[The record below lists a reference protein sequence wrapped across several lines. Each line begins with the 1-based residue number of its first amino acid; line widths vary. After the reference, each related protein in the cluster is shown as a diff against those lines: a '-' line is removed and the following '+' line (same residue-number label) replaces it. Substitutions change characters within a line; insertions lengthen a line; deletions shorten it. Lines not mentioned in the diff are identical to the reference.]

1 MYRVPDEHYIR
12 IHHVRPRFKNDIEN
26 VLLYMAG
33 EISKLEPL
41 PKKLFDETLNEA
53 IYKYPGNITK
63 TLKTINNWRTEISSL
78 FGFIIND
85 GQTSKPGKRAIE
97 LYETEDL
104 IETFK
109 KFLYTFQY
117 PGAHI
122 KAHENKILIEQGVN
136 FKPIKSILKILKK
149 AEELEGEHVGI
160 TKAEVCHC
168 VLNDLRCVR
177 DDEDPSE
184 TWKRI
189 SANRKEEI
197 EYDITGDVIRYA
209 GDILDYMKIANLLI
223 TYDSRS
229 YYINTLENVMVLK
242 YINSNEWFNG
252 YDNLI
257 ANRAATLDEINQCN
271 LAWAEYV
278 NQDLGTTDFATDV
291 LAFIAQDSE
300 EYEQLKQKSVEAFE
314 DKLYADTIT
323 STKDIGDMGEG
334 MVYSHECQRVKLCGR
349 NELIHLIQ
357 RIPTKFAVGY
367 DIQSVEIDERKR
379 YIEVKTTISMK
390 PLHFT
395 KIHLTPNEW
404 NVAKS
409 TKDRYFIYRL
419 AISKQ
424 DKKLFIIQDPV
435 GLYKSDLIDM
445 IPRDGAE
452 ITFDT
457 KNSGHFEE
465 LLSWAN

>member
-1 MYRVPDEHYIR
+1 MYQVPEAYYIR

-33 EISKLEPL
+33 EISKLPAL
-41 PKKLFDETLNEA
+41 SKKEFNEKLDEA
-53 IYKYPGNITK
+53 IYQYPGNITK
-63 TLKTINNWRTEISSL
+63 TPKTIHNWRTEISSL

-85 GQTSKPGKRAIE
+85 EGVCRPGERAIE
-97 LYETEDL
+97 LYKSEDL
-104 IETFK
+104 VEGFK

-122 KAHENKILIEQGVN
+122 KAHENKVLIEQGVH
-136 FKPIKSILKILKK
+136 FKPAKFILKLLKK
-149 AEELEGEHVGI
+149 AEEIEGKRVGI
-160 TKAEVCHC
+160 TKGEICHC

-177 DDEDPSE
+177 DQEDAVD

-189 SANRKEEI
+189 KDNRNDAI
-197 EYDITGDVIRYA
+197 EYDMTGDVIRYA
-209 GDILDYMKIANLLI
+209 GDILDYMEIANLLT

-229 YYINTLENVMVLK
+229 YYLNTLENEMILK
-242 YINSNEWFNG
+242 FINSAEWFKG
-252 YDNLI
+252 YDRMI
-257 ANRAATLDEINQCN
+257 ANRAATLDEINACN

-278 NQDLGTTDFATDV
+278 NQDLGSTDFATDI
-291 LAFIAQDSE
+291 LAFIAQDDE
-300 EYEQLKQKSVEAFE
+300 EYEQLRQQSLEAFE
-314 DKLYADTIT
+314 DKLDTDAIT

-334 MVYSHECQRVKLCGR
+334 MVYGHECQRVKVGGR
-349 NELIHLIQ
+349 SDLIHLIKK
-357 RIPTKFAVGY
+357 IPTQFAVGY
-367 DIQSVEIDERKR
+367 DIQSVELDELKR

-404 NVAKS
+404 NTANTS
-409 TKDRYFIYRL
+409 RDRYFIYRL

-424 DKKLFIIQDPV
+424 DKKLFIMQDPV
-435 GLYKSDLIDM
+435 GLYKRDLIDM

-457 KNSGHFEE
+457 KTSGYYEE